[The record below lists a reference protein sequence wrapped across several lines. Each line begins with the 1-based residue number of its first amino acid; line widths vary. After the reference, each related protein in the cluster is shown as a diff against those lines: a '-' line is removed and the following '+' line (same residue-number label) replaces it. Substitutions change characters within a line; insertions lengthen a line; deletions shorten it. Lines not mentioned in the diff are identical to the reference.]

1 MGTKTI
7 TVMANMGSGCAITAD
22 IREHHVVIDQ
32 PTANGG
38 GNQGPTPL
46 EYFLFS
52 LAGCIGS
59 IGHIAAGQQ
68 KIDLR
73 AMSIKVEADLNSMG
87 LLGKPT
93 EDRTG
98 FQQIR
103 VEATIDAD
111 LTDAEKL
118 LFLNEVCE
126 RCPLHDNIKLATDVV
141 HCLV

>member
-7 TVMANMGSGCAITAD
+7 IVMANMGSGCAITAD

-118 LFLNEVCE
+118 AFLNEVCE